1 MKNMPNSGLHVCSL
15 RIMFNPHSIPFLYI
29 GNEILTEEDHD
40 NIRAFKIRMV
50 SNMPRAAFNQMR
62 YAFRH
67 KLQISSHYVI
77 AHRLAVL
84 SGVLPI
90 WIDCCRNS
98 CLAYT
103 GDYKDEEQCPVC
115 SEARFKTN
123 TQQPRRTFCYIPFI
137 PRLQNFF
144 ANPKTVQELLYRHNY
159 RPSKITISD
168 VFDAEHYRE
177 LRKKRVT
184 VDGEEL
190 PHMYFSGKHDIAFS
204 VCLDGYLLYK
214 RRRGGPSATPI
225 VIQIYNLPPEVRTLI
240 ARSMSLGM
248 IPGPKGPKRPE
259 TYLHPFDAEC
269 VELARG
275 VRTFDCVTGTH
286 FSLHAYN
293 LFPHGDIIAIEK
305 LLNIKGHNGKCPCR
319 SCEITAVNNP
329 DSHEK
334 TYYVPLSFPKQPGAI
349 RRTRDPLNLPLRTH
363 ESWAEATVQIAN
375 ASLVKDRKELAMRLG
390 IKGMPALKRVG
401 SIDYAR
407 GVPWDFMHLL
417 FENVVKNLVYLWM
430 GKFKGLDAGRE
441 DYIIPAAIW
450 KVIGQE
456 TVDAVK
462 DIPATFVRSL
472 ANLAEDSTY
481 FTAEGWAFW
490 FMYLAPI
497 LMQGRFD
504 NKYYKHLCDL
514 SDIMKSCIK
523 FSLSHTEIDNLEI
536 RIAAW
541 VQRYER

>member
-1 MKNMPNSGLHVCSL
+1 MYYPCS
-15 RIMFNPHSIPFLYI
+15 ITSFHT
-29 GNEILTEEDHD
+29 GDKILTEEDHD

-84 SGVLPI
+84 SGVEPI
-90 WIDCCRNS
+90 WIDCCPNS
-98 CLAYT
+98 CIAYT
-103 GDYKDEEQCPVC
+103 GDYKDDEQCPVC
-115 SEARFKTN
+115 SEDRFKRN
-123 TQQPRRTFCYIPFI
+123 TQQPRRTFCYIPLI

-144 ANPKTVQELLYRHNY
+144 TNEKSVKELLYRHNY
-159 RPSKITISD
+159 RPSKTAISD

-184 VDGEEL
+184 VDGQEL
-190 PHMYFSGKHDIAFS
+190 PHKYFSGKYDIAFS

-225 VIQIYNLPPEVRTLI
+225 VIQIYNLPPEIRTLI
-240 ARSMSLGM
+240 ARSMSLGI

-259 TYLHPFDAEC
+259 TFLHPFDAEC

-275 VRTFDCVTGTH
+275 VRTFDCITGTH

-319 SCEITAVNNP
+319 SCEIAAINNP
-329 DSHEK
+329 ESREK
-334 TYYVPLSFPKQPGAI
+334 TYYVPLSFPKQPGSI
-349 RRTRDPLNLPLRTH
+349 RQTRDPLNLPLRTH
-363 ESWAEATVQIAN
+363 ESWAEVTAQIAI
-375 ASLVKDRKELAMRLG
+375 APLVKDRKEIAMQSG

-430 GKFKGLDAGRE
+430 GKFKGLDAGKE
-441 DYIIPAAIW
+441 DFIIPAAIW

-472 ANLAEDSTY
+472 GNLAEDSTY

-490 FMYLAPI
+490 FMFLAPI
-497 LMQGRFD
+497 LMQGRFS
-504 NKYYKHLCDL
+504 NKYYKHLCEL
-514 SDIMKSCIK
+514 SDIMKTCIK

-536 RIAAW
+536 CIAAW
-541 VQRYER
+541 VKQYER